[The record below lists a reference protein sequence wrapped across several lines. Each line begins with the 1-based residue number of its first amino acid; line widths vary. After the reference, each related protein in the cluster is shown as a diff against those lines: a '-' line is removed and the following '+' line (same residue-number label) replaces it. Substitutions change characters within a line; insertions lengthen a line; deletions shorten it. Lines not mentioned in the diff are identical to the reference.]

1 MNKNGTVKEPDEV
14 NKVMTKQ
21 NVFMALISILIAVAV
36 LTTLAFYFNRGVTV
50 KANDL
55 MNGIN
60 AKTVD
65 TVKLS
70 KNFIKS
76 QADFAVDLFKK
87 TMKTGN
93 NSLVSPT
100 SVYLALAMTANGADG
115 NTLKQFESLLGK
127 YNLTMDDINKFCY
140 SYADKLKDVKYGKLN
155 IANSVWFTNDKNSL
169 NINKNFLQTNAD
181 YFGASAYKSDFSSKQ
196 TVDDI
201 NNWVK
206 DNTGNLIKKIVD
218 QIDKD
223 TVMYLI
229 NTLYFENE
237 WQEKYEKGN
246 ILDGDFN
253 LADGKKV
260 TAKFM
265 YSYEFSYLTDDKAK
279 GFIKPYKDT
288 KFSFVALLPDKG
300 ISVEDY
306 AASLSGERLLSLIEN
321 KSDDSVKAG
330 LPEFKTEFSASLVEP
345 LKEMGLTDCFTGKS
359 NLDAMQSDPKRELY
373 VSDVI
378 HKTFIQVDVLGT
390 KAGAATKVEI
400 KLTASPISPKVVTL
414 NRPFVYA
421 IIDNNTNLPIFI
433 GTMNNPS

>member
-1 MNKNGTVKEPDEV
+1 MNKKGIVKESDEV

-21 NVFMALISILIAVAV
+21 NVFMALISILVAAAV

-60 AKTVD
+60 AKKVD

-70 KNFIKS
+70 KDFIKS

-87 TMKTGN
+87 TIKKGN

-115 NTLKQFESLLGK
+115 NTLKQFETLLGK

-140 SYADKLKDVKYGKLN
+140 SYAANLKDVEFGKLN
-155 IANSVWFTNDKNSL
+155 IADSIWFTNDKNAL
-169 NINKNFLQTNAD
+169 NINKDFLQTNAD
-181 YFGASAYKSDFSSKQ
+181 YFGAAAYKSDFSSKQ

-206 DNTGNLIKKIVD
+206 NNTGGLIKKIVD
-218 QIDKD
+218 QIDPD

-237 WQEKYEKGN
+237 WLAKYEEGK

-260 TAKFM
+260 TSKFM
-265 YSYEFSYLTDDKAK
+265 YSDEFGYLIDDKAK

-306 AASLSGERLLSLIEN
+306 AASLTGEKLLSLIKN
-321 KSDDSVKAG
+321 KSNDSVEAG
-330 LPEFKTEFSASLVEP
+330 LPEFKSEFSASLVEP
-345 LKEMGLTDCFTGKS
+345 LKEMGLTDCFDGKS
-359 NLDAMQSDPKRELY
+359 NLNAMQSNPKRDLY

-400 KLTASPISPKVVTL
+400 SKSASPISPKVVTL

-421 IIDNNTNLPIFI
+421 IIDNDTNLPMFI